1 MALSTAETMRLAGE
15 LAQWRSVLNNMRRDC
30 LLYVEFSTLENIDLL
45 GEDFIRRMKRELS
58 PQTFNTAIL
67 NKRIRVAKD
76 GFYGALDEDI
86 NLYTAPDIAYL
97 DNMRYDLTSYG
108 KRTAE
113 WTVTSTAAYPFS

>member
-1 MALSTAETMRLAGE
+1 M
-15 LAQWRSVLNNMRRDC
+15 
-30 LLYVEFSTLENIDLL
+30 L

-97 DNMRYDLTSYG
+97 DNMRYDFDKLRKEDCRMDSDLDG
-108 KRTAE
+108 
-113 WTVTSTAAYPFS
+113 SLPLS